1 MKILIVN
8 AGSSSLKYQL
18 MDTASESTLAKGLVE
33 RIGIDGSKL
42 TQCVNEENYVQQK
55 NMKNHVEACKFM
67 IEALTNSEHGV
78 LGRMDEISAVGHR
91 VLHGGEKFTSSA
103 IINEEVIQAIKDN
116 IPLGPL
122 HNPANL
128 MGVIACR
135 EVMPKTP
142 MVAVF
147 DTAFHQTMPPK
158 AYLYG
163 VPMDYYHRLRVR
175 RYGFHGTSHL
185 YVSARAAEFLGKKKE
200 DLRII
205 TCHLGNGSS
214 MAAVDHG
221 KCVDTSMGLTP
232 LEGVI
237 MGTRSGN
244 LDPAVMQYIM
254 NNDNLTADEML
265 DILNKKSGLLGVS
278 GISSDMRDVDRAADE
293 GDPNA
298 LVARQMLDM
307 GIKKYIAA
315 YAAVMGGVDVI
326 VFTAG
331 IGENGIELRER
342 VMENM
347 EFLGAKIDKEKNKV
361 KGVERDISASDSKVK
376 VLIIPTNEEIVIARD
391 TVRLVSEAALA
402 K

>member
-1 MKILIVN
+1 
-8 AGSSSLKYQL
+8 
-18 MDTASESTLAKGLVE
+18 
-33 RIGIDGSKL
+33 
-42 TQCVNEENYVQQK
+42 
-55 NMKNHVEACKFM
+55 
-67 IEALTNSEHGV
+67 
-78 LGRMDEISAVGHR
+78 
-91 VLHGGEKFTSSA
+91 
-103 IINEEVIQAIKDN
+103 
-116 IPLGPL
+116 
-122 HNPANL
+122 
-128 MGVIACR
+128 
-135 EVMPKTP
+135 
-142 MVAVF
+142 
-147 DTAFHQTMPPK
+147 
-158 AYLYG
+158 
-163 VPMDYYHRLRVR
+163 
-175 RYGFHGTSHL
+175 
-185 YVSARAAEFLGKKKE
+185 
-200 DLRII
+200 
-205 TCHLGNGSS
+205 
-214 MAAVDHG
+214 
-221 KCVDTSMGLTP
+221 
-232 LEGVI
+232 
-237 MGTRSGN
+237 
-244 LDPAVMQYIM
+244 M

-331 IGENGIELRER
+331 IGENGIELRAR